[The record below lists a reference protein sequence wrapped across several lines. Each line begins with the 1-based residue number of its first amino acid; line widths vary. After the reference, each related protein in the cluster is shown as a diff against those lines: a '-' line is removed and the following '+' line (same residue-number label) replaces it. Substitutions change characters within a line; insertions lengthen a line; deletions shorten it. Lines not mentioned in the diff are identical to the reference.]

1 MAGWFA
7 HTLRPAMLAA
17 GRSDRLGRIV
27 ERSPLTRGV
36 VRRFVPGD
44 TLDDVVDI
52 VTALRDSGRYLSID
66 YLGENVTDADDA
78 AAAVRAYLGL
88 LDVLGRRGDI
98 ACDGV
103 RPLEV
108 SLKLSALGQALDRDG
123 QKIALDNARAICERA
138 ERVGAW
144 VTVDAEDHTTTDSTL
159 STICASTFLGWARL
173 CRPICG
179 ARWPIARSW
188 RPWAPESGCARA
200 PMTNPHRWPTET
212 PRRSPTPI
220 CGAFGY

>member
-66 YLGENVTDADDA
+66 
-78 AAAVRAYLGL
+78 
-88 LDVLGRRGDI
+88 
-98 ACDGV
+98 
-103 RPLEV
+103 
-108 SLKLSALGQALDRDG
+108 
-123 QKIALDNARAICERA
+123 
-138 ERVGAW
+138 
-144 VTVDAEDHTTTDSTL
+144 
-159 STICASTFLGWARL
+159 
-173 CRPICG
+173 
-179 ARWPIARSW
+179 
-188 RPWAPESGCARA
+188 
-200 PMTNPHRWPTET
+200 
-212 PRRSPTPI
+212 
-220 CGAFGY
+220 

>member
-66 YLGENVTDADDA
+66 YLGENVTPDKAPAADVNEQHRRPVADIGNRDA
-78 AAAVRAYLGL
+78 ALMVAQQVGL
-88 LDVLGRRGDI
+88 PG
-98 ACDGV
+98 
-103 RPLEV
+103 
-108 SLKLSALGQALDRDG
+108 
-123 QKIALDNARAICERA
+123 
-138 ERVGAW
+138 
-144 VTVDAEDHTTTDSTL
+144 
-159 STICASTFLGWARL
+159 
-173 CRPICG
+173 
-179 ARWPIARSW
+179 
-188 RPWAPESGCARA
+188 
-200 PMTNPHRWPTET
+200 
-212 PRRSPTPI
+212 PRRR
-220 CGAFGY
+220 